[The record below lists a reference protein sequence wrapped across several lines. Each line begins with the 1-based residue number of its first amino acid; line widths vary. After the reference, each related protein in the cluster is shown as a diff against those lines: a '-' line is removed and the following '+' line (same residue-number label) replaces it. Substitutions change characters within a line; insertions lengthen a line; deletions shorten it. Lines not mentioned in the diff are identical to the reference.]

1 MMKIRFLRF
10 VILGLYV
17 LHIASTNS
25 TTPTPD
31 DDDDDWDEDESAEID
46 DDINEGNKIYKNP
59 RNSPSTLCPRD
70 EEQATLLGQKC
81 LRKCSSDEDCKSKKK
96 KCLCDGACG
105 MSCIKPDRECPEPKG
120 IEFGTVT
127 KTGLLFGAR
136 ASYSC
141 EHGYHV
147 VGLQSRTCQAD
158 GQWAGQAPACKQ
170 NIYCLSPPTID
181 HARHNALPEQAT
193 FDLDSTLQYYCHTG
207 YVTNGFPRAKCL
219 AIDGQA
225 SWYGPDISCEPRS
238 CGAPTDI
245 SHGWHAGECYT
256 FGCRITYH
264 CAEGYELVGKGEK
277 YCQSDGTWTPK
288 ELPTCVLVTAV
299 QCTPPENPRHG
310 KAIYTSCS
318 YNSVVRYE
326 CKYGYTLVGES
337 TRRCGADRKWSGT
350 QPVCKEINCGHPG
363 RLWNGWLENIEGG
376 TGLGASI
383 IFRCHEGMLLE
394 GNSSTVCQIDGKWRY
409 ALPKCLAPCVV
420 PHVSKG
426 RVILLSRNDTAP
438 TSTVVTHGETLS
450 VDCDPKYEFISTL
463 INVSCNNGTWTQ
475 MPKCE
480 PAKCQ
485 YLPKAPRH
493 GMVSAPEMKHGMKAK
508 YRCKDGYELRGNEFV
523 VCSFGNWTGTPPRC
537 EEVFC
542 PYPGLVKNG
551 KILLVGN
558 MGLYDYRSYVKK
570 VANNKQIMYDCEKG
584 YVLSEGPP
592 GATCVGGRWSP
603 KELPKCVPGEHPRFR
618 WNRRRRRSI
627 DIQRFKNL
635 LEHHHRSYPKIIKR
649 HVNYNFVN
657 DLNPLLTSSRSQRQ
671 LRTKRNVI
679 GRQVRRRYIHKN
691 LLRFSEEEI
700 PVQKDPI
707 PAKKK
712 YPKKLY
718 HSKKK
723 FIHKK
728 RPKRN
733 VLFPLEDDFIIPNS
747 LAIFQYDGPD
757 RRSQMQHQI
766 NKRNEM
772 FYVTRFRR
780 YATDFGP
787 LLFDH
792 RNISKSWYNSEWDK
806 PHKRI
811 PRSSFEVRRIKRALK
826 GGGSSRA
833 VGSIH
838 KSSGGSGLSLRRNN
852 NNGRYEDDFDSL
864 PDPDNDITSTKKPKA
879 QKNHHNRTKGGPCE
893 ELQNEIYVNIEFVKH
908 GKDQNH
914 TFGSGT
920 VVRLACGKG
929 YVLNMAENKTAKC
942 VKGKWK
948 PAKPMC
954 NIIPCYVPETS
965 FGIYKLSKVD
975 DITNTSTKFDYPLNA
990 TMEVQN
996 GQVVEFSCEEGYQ
1009 VQGSSN
1015 MRCYHGEW
1023 AVTMFPECS
1032 PAPCILPK
1040 IYHGQY
1046 MSGYRPGLTIA
1057 NGSSVSFQ
1065 CEEDYTPSSVQPLE
1079 CLIGELQPK
1088 HPICTKDGEPI
1099 PETHY
1104 LGGKDIVKG
1113 GDITVVEYGSSN
1125 GKPCG
1130 PPAKVRGSLVYR
1142 NGEPLV
1148 DDENNFPESSEVTF
1162 NCIESIMG
1170 EKTTWKIIC
1179 EDGSWIGRSLNC
1191 DAEDLMASQ
1200 MIVNNSTCIF
1210 RNQEP
1215 NVISFYND
1223 QQIKE
1228 DVVEFP
1234 AGAILISRCMDIGKY
1249 AMVGPKKRRCM
1260 GGEWD
1265 GPKPACFGLNQE
1277 NDYSMEKPPT
1287 ILFRHELG
1295 PIAQSNDGKLIVYP
1309 GTILHMECLWIR
1321 RFGIPKWN
1329 VSHDYRRYQEGWTE
1343 DPGRDSQLEYRL
1355 SIYHASKD
1363 DSGLFTCITPARYS
1377 HSIEVV
1383 VKAVHCPILPQRRG
1397 LTASTQITKMNTIVK
1412 FHCVNGNSLI
1422 GAPEIQCLPSGNWSA
1437 PFPVCE
1443 SIECGD
1449 VGSNL
1454 SPHLKVMVISR
1465 EVGGKAVFSCDP
1477 GYGLKG
1483 SVETICQATGDWA
1496 SPFPICEEV
1505 HCDDP
1510 KVPENGYIQGSGP
1523 YKAGDVVQFN
1533 CNPDYMMEGQPIMA
1547 CQENSR
1553 WSGKVPKCVQACSY
1567 PGTTISG
1574 RMSSV
1579 KFYYKIGENITFTC
1593 EEGLILKGAA
1603 MLKCLKNGKWSN
1615 AIPTC
1620 VSHDAIKK
1628 REVL

>member
-1 MMKIRFLRF
+1 MHVKFLLLLLFGLVF
-10 VILGLYV
+10 VN
-17 LHIASTNS
+17 IASGNS
-25 TTPTPD
+25 TVPTPTD
-31 DDDDDWDEDESAEID
+31 EDDDDWDEDESSEIED
-46 DDINEGNKIYKNP
+46 EGNDGNKVYKNP

-105 MSCIKPDRECPEPKG
+105 MSCIKPDRECPEPEQ
-120 IEFGTVT
+120 IPYGTVSAS
-127 KTGLLFGAR
+127 GRLFGAR

-219 AIDGQA
+219 AIEGQA

-238 CGAPTDI
+238 CGPPTDI

-264 CAEGYELVGKGEK
+264 CAEGYELVGRGERF
-277 YCQSDGTWTPK
+277 CQSDGTWTPK

-299 QCTPPENPRHG
+299 QCPPPENPRHG

-326 CKYGYTLVGES
+326 CKYGYTLIGES
-337 TRRCGADRKWSGT
+337 TRRCGADRKWSGA

-409 ALPKCLAPCVV
+409 ALPRCLAPCVV
-420 PHVSKG
+420 PHVTKG

-438 TSTVVTHGETLS
+438 TSTVVTHGEILT

-463 INVSCNNGTWTQ
+463 LNVTCNNGTWTQ

-485 YLPKAPRH
+485 TLPKSPRH

-508 YRCKDGYELRGNEFV
+508 FRCKDGYEIKGPEFME
-523 VCSFGNWTGTPPRC
+523 CFFGNWSGVPPRC
-537 EEVFC
+537 DEVFC
-542 PYPGLVKNG
+542 PYPGFVENG

-558 MGLYDYRSYVKK
+558 MGLYDYRPYVKK

-584 YVLSEGPP
+584 YILAEGAP
-592 GATCVGGRWSP
+592 GATCVGGQWSP
-603 KELPKCVPGEHPRFR
+603 KELPKCLPGEHPRFR
-618 WNRRRRRSI
+618 FNRRRRSI
-627 DIQRFKNL
+627 AIEKLKRAFIRNHQLIYQKREKRNIHQDFINNLRPFLLYQNHPHLRAKKSVFGYDYLQKNL
-635 LEHHHRSYPKIIKR
+635 R
-649 HVNYNFVN
+649 
-657 DLNPLLTSSRSQRQ
+657 
-671 LRTKRNVI
+671 
-679 GRQVRRRYIHKN
+679 
-691 LLRFSEEEI
+691 
-700 PVQKDPI
+700 
-707 PAKKK
+707 
-712 YPKKLY
+712 
-718 HSKKK
+718 
-723 FIHKK
+723 
-728 RPKRN
+728 
-733 VLFPLEDDFIIPNS
+733 
-747 LAIFQYDGPD
+747 YDGPD
-757 RRSQMQHQI
+757 LRPKRQKKSITYYRNSDASDYTYRLKKLIRS
-766 NKRNEM
+766 KR
-772 FYVTRFRR
+772 YS
-780 YATDFGP
+780 DFGP

-792 RNISKSWYNSEWDK
+792 RNISKMKGYKTEWEK
-806 PHKRI
+806 PHSRK
-811 PRSSFEVRRIKRALK
+811 PRQTVLQQFFNEYQNRKIRYRTKRALK

-838 KSSGGSGLSLRRNN
+838 KNSGGSGLSLRRGNK
-852 NNGRYEDDFDSL
+852 GRSDGDDESL
-864 PDPDNDITSTKKPKA
+864 PDPDNEITSTKKPKA
-879 QKNHHNRTKGGPCE
+879 HHNKTRGGPCE
-893 ELQNEIYVNIEFVKH
+893 PLQNEPFVNIEFVKH
-908 GKDQNH
+908 GKDLNA
-914 TFGSGT
+914 TYGSGT
-920 VVRLACGKG
+920 VVKLACGKG
-929 YVLNMAENKTAKC
+929 YIPNMAENKTAKC
-942 VKGKWK
+942 VRGKWK
-948 PAKPMC
+948 PNKPMC
-954 NIIPCYVPETS
+954 NIIPCYLPETS
-965 FGIYKLSKVD
+965 FGIYKLHKQKNYEN
-975 DITNTSTKFDYPLNA
+975 ITMELFDLPLNSTA
-990 TMEVQN
+990 EVQN
-996 GQVVEFSCEEGYQ
+996 GEVVEFSCEEGYE

-1032 PAPCILPK
+1032 PAPCLLPK

-1046 MSGYRPGLTIA
+1046 MSGYRAGLTIA
-1057 NGSSVSFQ
+1057 NGSSVTFQ
-1065 CEEDYTPSSVQPLE
+1065 CEEDYEPSSIQPLE
-1079 CLIGELQPK
+1079 CLLGELQPK
-1088 HPICTKDGEPI
+1088 SPYCRKDGEPI

-1113 GDITVVEYGSSN
+1113 GDITVIEYGSSN
-1125 GKPCG
+1125 GKHCG

-1142 NGEPLV
+1142 NGEPLI
-1148 DDENNFPESSEVTF
+1148 DDESSFPDGSEVTF

-1170 EKTTWKIIC
+1170 EKTTWKIVC

-1191 DAEDLMASQ
+1191 DADELMAAQ
-1200 MIVNNSTCIF
+1200 MIISNSTCVF

-1223 QQIKE
+1223 QEIKE
-1228 DVVEFP
+1228 DVIEFP
-1234 AGAILISRCMDIGKY
+1234 AGALLVSRCMDIGKY
-1249 AMVGPKKRRCM
+1249 AMVGPKTRRCM

-1287 ILFRHELG
+1287 ILFRHQLG

-1329 VSHDYRRYQEGWTE
+1329 VSHDYRKYPEGWTD

-1355 SIYHASKD
+1355 SIFHAAKD
-1363 DSGLFTCITPARYS
+1363 DSGLFTCITPARYT

-1383 VKAVHCPILPQRRG
+1383 VKAVHCPIIPQRRG
-1397 LTASTQITKMNTIVK
+1397 LTASTQNTKMNTVIK

-1422 GAPEIQCLPSGNWSA
+1422 GAPELTCLPSGNWSA

-1449 VGSNL
+1449 AGSNL
-1454 SPHLKVMVISR
+1454 SPHLKVLVVSR
-1465 EVGGKAVFSCDP
+1465 EVAGKAVFSCAP
-1477 GYGLKG
+1477 GYGLRG
-1483 SVETICQATGDWA
+1483 PSETICQASGDWA
-1496 SPFPICEEV
+1496 APFPTCEEV
-1505 HCDDP
+1505 HCDEP
-1510 KVPENGYIQGSGP
+1510 KVPDNGYIQGSGP

-1533 CNPDYMMEGQPIMA
+1533 CNPDYMMEGQPIIA

-1553 WSGKVPKCVQACSY
+1553 WSGKIPKCVQACSY

-1593 EEGLILKGAA
+1593 EEGLILKGVA

-1620 VSHDAIKK
+1620 VSPDSIRKRAI
-1628 REVL
+1628 